1 MKVGVLDILVDSP
14 ISWANFAYRAV
25 LKKQYASIAPQAVA
39 VWCRQLGH
47 EVSYAAYYG
56 QRDPRRML
64 PDDLDV
70 IFIATYT
77 QSSALS
83 YALAKLYRKSG
94 TLTVIGGPH
103 AKSFPVDC
111 QRFFDFVVQECDKEL
126 IRDLLEGAFDR
137 GSIVTSGRPLRD
149 FPSVEERMPEIR
161 ASAFAFGKP
170 VRSSIVPLLS
180 SVGCPYTCD
189 FCVDWNNPYAL
200 LPLDRLEADLT
211 YLSRRFPGT
220 LVAFHDPNFGV
231 KFDQVLSIMEK
242 IPAPER
248 NPYIMESSLSLLKG
262 SRLKRLA
269 ETGCV
274 YVAPGVESWGN
285 YSAKSGVGATVG
297 KEKLLRLVE
306 HFGEIGEH
314 VRGVQANFIFGSDVD
329 RGDEPVELTSEFM
342 RRLPF
347 VFPTI
352 NIPTPFGGTPLFDAY
367 LADGR
372 VLPSM
377 PFSFYYT
384 PYLVTTLRN
393 YHPIEYYEKL
403 ASLYSVMTSVRM
415 TASRMLANGSP
426 ALRMLHVLRSLAM
439 KRFLLGFR
447 RIGKLLRTD
456 REFRSFHEGGSD
468 ALPDHYRRVYERNL
482 GAYASLLSPAER
494 TPDLGQVFPAT
505 ELPRIS
511 VVRSRPAPLRESG
524 HELSLEQGAGAIGP
538 L

>member
-1 MKVGVLDILVDSP
+1 MKIGVLDILVDSP
-14 ISWANFAYRAV
+14 RTWANFAYRTV

-56 QRDPRRML
+56 QRDPKRML

-77 QSSALS
+77 QSSAVS
-83 YALAKLYRKSG
+83 YALAKLYRSQG
-94 TLTVIGGPH
+94 VLTVIGGPH

-111 QRFFDFVVQECDKEL
+111 LRFFDFVVQECDKEL
-126 IRDLLEGAFDR
+126 IDDLLKGAYDR
-137 GSIVTSGRPLRD
+137 GSIVTSGRPLED
-149 FPSVEERMPEIR
+149 IPSVEERMPEIR

-180 SVGCPYTCD
+180 SVGCPYACD

-200 LPLDRLEADLT
+200 LPPERLEADLT

-220 LVAFHDPNFGV
+220 LIAFHDPNFGV
-231 KFDQVLSIMEK
+231 KFDQVLSVMEK
-242 IPAPER
+242 IPAAER

-262 SRLKRLA
+262 PRLKRLA

-274 YVAPGVESWGN
+274 YVAPGVESWDN
-285 YSAKSGVGATVG
+285 YSIKSGVGATVG
-297 KEKLLRLVE
+297 RDKLERLVA
-306 HFGEIGEH
+306 HFEEIGRH
-314 VRGVQANFIFGSDVD
+314 VKGIQANFIFGSDVD
-329 RGDEPVELTSEFM
+329 RGNEPVELTNEFM

-347 VFPTI
+347 VWPTI
-352 NIPTPFGGTPLFDAY
+352 NIPTPFGGTPLYDKY
-367 LADGR
+367 LAENR
-372 VLPSM
+372 VLRPM

-384 PYLVTTLRN
+384 PYLVTTLPN

-403 ASLYSVMTSVRM
+403 TDLYSVMTSGRM
-415 TASRMLANGSP
+415 MVSRVLTEGAP
-426 ALRMLHVLRSLAM
+426 ALRTLHVLRSLAM
-439 KRFLLGFR
+439 KKFLAGFR
-447 RIGKLLRTD
+447 RIGSLLKTD
-456 REFRSFHEGGSD
+456 PGFRAFHEGRSTK
-468 ALPDHYRRVYERNL
+468 LPDYYRRVYEKRL

-494 TPDLGQVFPAT
+494 TPDLGQAFP
-505 ELPRIS
+505 LPA
-511 VVRSRPAPLRESG
+511 VRPLAAGRLPAPPPEPG
-524 HELSLEQGAGAIGP
+524 FGVGLEEGAGATGP